1 MIVGAGALMVAE
13 WGVVDAVM
21 AADRGGGLV
30 AEWGV
35 VDVELAVGAEVVGGY
50 RLEAADHHQKISQQ
64 MHCQN
69 CSHPSYL

>member
-1 MIVGAGALMVAE
+1 MVDTELVAE
-13 WGVVDAVM
+13 WGVVDAE
-21 AADRGGGLV
+21 LV

-50 RLEAADHHQKISQQ
+50 RLEAADHHQKKSRQ
-64 MHCQN
+64 MNCQN